1 MLDLFVADDLWA
13 AREEKTRNSKV
24 EKSGVNS
31 IILNDTGSMGGI
43 LCMREVGLAI
53 WATSRRMGDMPFA
66 GWFSFSVFPF
76 ICIGNGGFNASRGFR
91 AWTRHKAGNGMGWDG
106 HGCLLRR

>member
-31 IILNDTGSMGGI
+31 IILNDTGTMGGI
-43 LCMREVGLAI
+43 LCMREMGLAI
-53 WATSRRMGDMPFA
+53 WATSRRMGDMPFV

-76 ICIGNGGFNASRGFR
+76 YLHWEWRLQCFEGFSGVDQ
-91 AWTRHKAGNGMGWDG
+91 T
-106 HGCLLRR
+106 